1 MLPSD
6 SGYEVIGMEAETL
19 PNRTYR
25 LDMDKKRIIGYVTDD
40 IEAVKQAVYLIL
52 RVERYDYIIFSRNY
66 GIELKDLFG
75 REKNYVIPI
84 LTGRITDAL
93 LADERI
99 MEVRDFNFDIQNQ
112 GVYSVSFRVVSIYG
126 EFEEEVRII
135 V

>member
-93 LADERI
+93 LADGRI

-126 EFEEEVRII
+126 EFEEEVKLI